1 MKTTLLS
8 NENNVVKFAM
18 DFTAEEFDAAVVKA
32 YQASKDQF
40 TIDGFRKGK
49 APRSIIE
56 KHYGEGIFFEDAINS
71 MFQEA
76 YPAAITELD
85 LDVIES
91 PKADFSEIGHG
102 KPLTVTITVAVFPI
116 VEIKDYKGVEVEQLE
131 VEVKPEAVE
140 NEIKSM
146 QKRNARVVVAERE
159 VKEGDTVVLDY
170 AGFVGE
176 EQFEGGT
183 AENQEL
189 VIGSGMFIPGFE
201 EQLVGAKAGDNVDV
215 KVTFP
220 EEYHAEELAG
230 KDAVFHCTLHEVKEE
245 QLPELDDEFAKDV
258 SEYDTLDELKKSIEE
273 RLEKYLKEQNLNEA
287 KNDAIEKV
295 YAANTVETPKN
306 LVEDE
311 LDSIVQELDR
321 NLRYQGLG
329 IDQYLQYVQK
339 DMAEFREEF
348 REDATKRVA
357 IRIILLSI
365 AAAENIEIS
374 AEEMD
379 EEMKEM
385 AKMYNVPEEHVRNM
399 IGEANMSYFAKD
411 MKVKKAIDLIYDNAK
426 VTMVKEKT
434 VAEEPAEE
442 PAADAE

>member
-85 LDVIES
+85 LEVIES

-176 EQFEGGT
+176 E
-183 AENQEL
+183 
-189 VIGSGMFIPGFE
+189 
-201 EQLVGAKAGDNVDV
+201 
-215 KVTFP
+215 
-220 EEYHAEELAG
+220 
-230 KDAVFHCTLHEVKEE
+230 
-245 QLPELDDEFAKDV
+245 
-258 SEYDTLDELKKSIEE
+258 
-273 RLEKYLKEQNLNEA
+273 
-287 KNDAIEKV
+287 
-295 YAANTVETPKN
+295 
-306 LVEDE
+306 
-311 LDSIVQELDR
+311 
-321 NLRYQGLG
+321 
-329 IDQYLQYVQK
+329 
-339 DMAEFREEF
+339 
-348 REDATKRVA
+348 
-357 IRIILLSI
+357 
-365 AAAENIEIS
+365 
-374 AEEMD
+374 
-379 EEMKEM
+379 
-385 AKMYNVPEEHVRNM
+385 
-399 IGEANMSYFAKD
+399 
-411 MKVKKAIDLIYDNAK
+411 
-426 VTMVKEKT
+426 
-434 VAEEPAEE
+434 
-442 PAADAE
+442 